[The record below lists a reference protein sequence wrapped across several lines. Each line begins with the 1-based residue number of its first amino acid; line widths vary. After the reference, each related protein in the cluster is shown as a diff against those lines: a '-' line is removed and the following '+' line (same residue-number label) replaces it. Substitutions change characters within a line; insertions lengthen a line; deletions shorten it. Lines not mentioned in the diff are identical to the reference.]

1 MTNCCNSRYIASI
14 KFVKWIFGKQC
25 LLRTFIELRNLGHVF
40 GSTTNR
46 KVIISH
52 KFYLIETFLQ
62 QQMLI
67 PVKEICIPQTVSGPI
82 WNKQNP
88 TRILNAMPRKV
99 KGKQMKMWTYIYK
112 WIVLEQVKFMD
123 VEFLSLNFKV
133 HERIKHVCCS
143 KPLAIFRRLNHQWL
157 P

>member
-1 MTNCCNSRYIASI
+1 MTNCCNSRYMASI

-67 PVKEICIPQTVSGPI
+67 PVKEIRIPQTESGPI
-82 WNKQNP
+82 RNKQNP
-88 TRILNAMPRKV
+88 TQILNAMPRKV

-112 WIVLEQVKFMD
+112 WIVLEQAKFMD